1 MLCIHCGGG
10 GLERKWLK
18 RFVAE
23 ETSREALAQEEEEK
37 EVEDAIENKKWL
49 NLKVILVAA
58 SK

>member
-1 MLCIHCGGG
+1 M
-10 GLERKWLK
+10 
-18 RFVAE
+18 AE